1 MESKHVWKI
10 LTIMLLYMTFI
21 MTWRKQDK
29 PFTSCCHP
37 ELPVPYLT
45 LVCER
50 KSCAA
55 MIPSKYLH
63 HVCSFLNVS
72 GGMFLRSC
80 EVMSSWGGVCG
91 CERAAM
97 DWNRRLTEFT
107 QQWAFA
113 SQQPKFRGCNW
124 CNWCNRCRFE
134 WKQDKFLDLAF
145 WQRRRFRLKIED
157 FAPTLKSL

>member
-1 MESKHVWKI
+1 MDPKKIIRAMESKYLWKL

-45 LVCER
+45 SVCER

-63 HVCSFLNVS
+63 HVCSFLDVSADVS
-72 GGMFLRSC
+72 GTQFGHQRFWGYVSSFLWSHVKLRRCLWMWKGCHGLESKTHWIHPAMGLCFSATEISC
-80 EVMSSWGGVCG
+80 LQLMQLMQIWMEAG
-91 CERAAM
+91 
-97 DWNRRLTEFT
+97 
-107 QQWAFA
+107 
-113 SQQPKFRGCNW
+113 
-124 CNWCNRCRFE
+124 
-134 WKQDKFLDLAF
+134 
-145 WQRRRFRLKIED
+145 
-157 FAPTLKSL
+157 